1 MDITESEFTQ
11 FRIEHMTLKESY
23 GKLIDSE
30 QNFKNLNQK
39 YR

>member
-30 QNFKNLNQK
+30 
-39 YR
+39 